1 MLTGSVCDTAK
12 DCVLVVVLKP
22 IDEQPKSQS
31 TAIVLTVFHVLQC
44 RWAQPSS
51 GGRRVGTDDRIH
63 PRPIVYQTLE
73 AAVARS
79 EQWYG
84 APTPAHP

>member
-44 RWAQPSS
+44 RWAQLGSS

-63 PRPIVYQTLE
+63 PRPLVYQTLE
-73 AAVARS
+73 AAAARS
-79 EQWYG
+79 DQ
-84 APTPAHP
+84 